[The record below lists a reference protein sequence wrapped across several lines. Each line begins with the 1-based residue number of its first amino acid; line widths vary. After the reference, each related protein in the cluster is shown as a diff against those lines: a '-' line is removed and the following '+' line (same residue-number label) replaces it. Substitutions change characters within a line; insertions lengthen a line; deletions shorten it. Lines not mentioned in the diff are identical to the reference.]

1 MLEAISA
8 ARKHVHLE
16 TYILR
21 ADEVGQRFKAALI
34 ERAQAGVVVRLMYD
48 SIGSFGLSSSFVA
61 ELENAGVIVV
71 VYHPVA
77 PWRPR
82 WGWNRRDHQK
92 ILVVDDVV
100 AFTGG
105 INIGDEYTPV
115 EEGGGGWYDMHA
127 RIEGPAVH
135 DLARVFQKTWD
146 SAGGPVFPRTRMTD
160 FVPLR
165 SSPLS
170 YVQVISNIGVFTR
183 SRMRQAYLHAIH
195 RAERTIRVMNAYF
208 IPDIGLRH
216 AFARAVRR
224 GVAVTVIVPS
234 TSDVPAVYY
243 ASRHLYARL
252 MRGGVRIFE
261 WPDRMMHAKVGT
273 IDGVWSTIGTFNL
286 DRRSFFHN
294 LEVGLITID
303 RALAKGLEDQFDV
316 DLANCRE
323 IMPGEWE
330 KRSLWQKFLERLAYQ
345 FRYWL

>member
-1 MLEAISA
+1 M
-8 ARKHVHLE
+8 
-16 TYILR
+16 
-21 ADEVGQRFKAALI
+21 I
-34 ERAQAGVVVRLMYD
+34 ERAQSGVVVRLMYD
-48 SIGSFGLSSSFVA
+48 SIGSFGLSSAYVA
-61 ELENAGVIVV
+61 ELEAAGVTVV
-71 VYHPVA
+71 VFHPVV

-105 INIGDEYTPV
+105 INIGDEYMPV
-115 EEGGGGWYDMHA
+115 EEGGGGWHDMHA

-135 DLARVFQKTWD
+135 DLARVFHKTWH
-146 SAGGPVFPRTRMTD
+146 SAGGPPFPRPRITD

-165 SSPLS
+165 SSQLS

-195 RAERTIRVMNAYF
+195 RAERTIRIMNAYF
-208 IPDIGLRH
+208 IPDIGLRM
-216 AFARAVRR
+216 AFARATRR

-234 TSDVPAVYY
+234 TSDVPPVYY
-243 ASRHLYARL
+243 ASRHLYSRL
-252 MRGGVRIFE
+252 MRVGVRIFE
-261 WPDRMMHAKVGT
+261 WPERMMHAKVGA
-273 IDGVWSTIGTFNL
+273 IDGVWSTIGTYNL

-294 LEVGLITID
+294 LEVGLIAID
-303 RALAKGLEDQFDV
+303 RKLAEELESQFEA

-323 IMPGEWE
+323 ILPEEWE
-330 KRSLWQKFLERLAYQ
+330 KRSLWQKILERLAYQ